1 VTLPRLFE
9 PGRDLRPGSTFI
21 PDRETLHYLRKVLR
35 LKPDDRVL
43 VLNGQAAAA
52 IGVLTGD
59 AEGLGIKI
67 EGPAT
72 GERVVTDGRR
82 ICVLVPIL
90 KGDRT
95 ELAIQ
100 KATECGA
107 TSIRTFFAGR
117 SIPRPGSGD
126 EGRLDRY
133 HKVAVEA
140 CRQCGRASIPEVT
153 VHSSVV
159 PAVQVPDEFCLRFVL
174 AESGTVES
182 LARLSSAPG
191 PVAMAIGPEGSFTDE
206 ERAILARAGFVPAGL
221 GPRVLRA
228 ETAVMVAVVTVQTAA
243 GDMA

>member
-1 VTLPRLFE
+1 
-9 PGRDLRPGSTFI
+9 
-21 PDRETLHYLRKVLR
+21 
-35 LKPDDRVL
+35 
-43 VLNGQAAAA
+43 
-52 IGVLTGD
+52 
-59 AEGLGIKI
+59 
-67 EGPAT
+67 
-72 GERVVTDGRR
+72 
-82 ICVLVPIL
+82 
-90 KGDRT
+90 
-95 ELAIQ
+95 
-100 KATECGA
+100 
-107 TSIRTFFAGR
+107 
-117 SIPRPGSGD
+117 
-126 EGRLDRY
+126 
-133 HKVAVEA
+133 
-140 CRQCGRASIPEVT
+140 